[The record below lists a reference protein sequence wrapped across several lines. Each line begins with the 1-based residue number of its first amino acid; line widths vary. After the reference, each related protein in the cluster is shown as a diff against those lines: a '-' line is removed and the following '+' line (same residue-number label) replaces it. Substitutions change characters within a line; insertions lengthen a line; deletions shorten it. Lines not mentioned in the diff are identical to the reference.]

1 MGWEGGVA
9 APPQE
14 VVEVA
19 HARPQDLGGLRRE
32 AVALQVLGVLRATE
46 SPFRIP
52 AREGDG
58 TVRMDIDIFFYRK
71 GLFNLFL
78 LFICYS
84 VFLSLSLNPFFSL
97 SFSPLLYTLHICPF
111 LSFSF
116 PSSTLSLS

>member
-58 TVRMDIDIFFYRK
+58 TVRMDIYIFF
-71 GLFNLFL
+71 L
-78 LFICYS
+78 
-84 VFLSLSLNPFFSL
+84 
-97 SFSPLLYTLHICPF
+97 
-111 LSFSF
+111 
-116 PSSTLSLS
+116 